1 MTDAVITLATVPA
14 VLAMVNLLKNFGVKG
29 RWALLAAVLIGILF
43 QEWDYLRYTVFQ
55 PAFDP
60 RQLLIYGGKGLLLG
74 LGAAGLYDLTPTI
87 PTAASEKPANARG
100 KHAYIETEES

>member
-1 MTDAVITLATVPA
+1 MTDAIVTLATVPA

-43 QEWDYLRYTVFQ
+43 QEWDYLRYAVFQ

-74 LGAAGLYDLTPTI
+74 LGAAGLYDLTPA
-87 PTAASEKPANARG
+87 TAASEKPAGSRG
-100 KHAYIETEES
+100 KHAYPESETH